1 MQGDCDAQMIYLVP
15 LQVIMLHAV
24 CAMSRTCEI
33 GTLKLTI
40 SVCLCDVTPNVAQV
54 HSILEHLTRGSVV
67 GVGGQVLNS
76 PLCHSFMCCV
86 SKCCC
91 AYVVGFVF
99 RCECAVNIQSQW

>member
-1 MQGDCDAQMIYLVP
+1 MQGNCDTQIRYLVP
-15 LQVIMLHAV
+15 LLVIMLHVV

-40 SVCLCDVTPNVAQV
+40 SIRLCGVTPNVALV

-67 GVGGQVLNS
+67 GVGSQVLNS
-76 PLCHSFMCCV
+76 PLCHSFMSCI

-91 AYVVGFVF
+91 AYVMGFVF
-99 RCECAVNIQSQW
+99 RCECAVHIHS